1 MALPSIRLVSESNG
15 SSCNNNMRVY
25 MSQKA
30 VSEASNIHGIILV
43 LVVIMP
49 AIANISLRLS
59 ISLFETDGTLQTV
72 TNFVTLKEITC

>member
-1 MALPSIRLVSESNG
+1 
-15 SSCNNNMRVY
+15 
-25 MSQKA
+25 
-30 VSEASNIHGIILV
+30 
-43 LVVIMP
+43 MP

>member
-1 MALPSIRLVSESNG
+1 
-15 SSCNNNMRVY
+15 MRVY

>member
-1 MALPSIRLVSESNG
+1 
-15 SSCNNNMRVY
+15 
-25 MSQKA
+25 MSHKA
-30 VSEASNIHGIILV
+30 VSEASNIYGIILV

-72 TNFVTLKEITC
+72 TNFVTLKEITY

>member
-1 MALPSIRLVSESNG
+1 
-15 SSCNNNMRVY
+15 

-72 TNFVTLKEITC
+72 TNFVTLKRDNMLINMVNIG

>member
-1 MALPSIRLVSESNG
+1 
-15 SSCNNNMRVY
+15 

>member
-1 MALPSIRLVSESNG
+1 MQSIDLV
-15 SSCNNNMRVY
+15 VF
-25 MSQKA
+25 MSHKA

-72 TNFVTLKEITC
+72 TNFVTLKEITY

>member
-1 MALPSIRLVSESNG
+1 ML
-15 SSCNNNMRVY
+15 
-25 MSQKA
+25 QKA

>member
-1 MALPSIRLVSESNG
+1 ML
-15 SSCNNNMRVY
+15 
-25 MSQKA
+25 QKA
-30 VSEASNIHGIILV
+30 VSEASNIHEIILV

>member
-1 MALPSIRLVSESNG
+1 MQSIDLV
-15 SSCNNNMRVY
+15 VF
-25 MSQKA
+25 MSHKA

>member
-1 MALPSIRLVSESNG
+1 MQSIDLV
-15 SSCNNNMRVY
+15 VF
-25 MSQKA
+25 MSHKA
-30 VSEASNIHGIILV
+30 VSEASNIYGIILV